1 MAQAVGNAALRVAA
15 FQQSFYLGCLCRQAA
30 LKLSGKGAV
39 NAAALVTALIKE
51 NYKVVGKVGIERL
64 NKENAE
70 AVVIPIR
77 AEDLQKFSSLAK
89 KFGVL
94 YAAVEKTEGS
104 RDAVHIISNT
114 NYAAQLNAVLE
125 EMSYPAF
132 GKAKVGQGSKKEMS
146 RVQPETPSRER
157 GTGLTASNREDKPS
171 VREHLAELKTVA
183 DGIKKQPQRSRGKAR

>member
-1 MAQAVGNAALRVAA
+1 MEVSGEVADLLVREGLQVA
-15 FQQSFYLGCLCRQAA
+15 EVA

-77 AEDLQKFSSLAK
+77 PEDLQKFSSLAK

-94 YAAVEKTEGS
+94 YAAVEKTEGR
-104 RDAVHIISNT
+104 RDAVHIISNA

-125 EMSYPAF
+125 EMNYPVYSKSK
-132 GKAKVGQGSKKEMS
+132 GGQNSKKEMS
-146 RVQPETPSRER
+146 RVQPEIPSRER
-157 GTGLTASNREDKPS
+157 GTGLTASMQEDKPS

-183 DGIKKQPQRSRGKAR
+183 DSINKKPQRSRGKAR

>member
-1 MAQAVGNAALRVAA
+1 MEVSGEVADLLVREGLQVA
-15 FQQSFYLGCLCRQAA
+15 EAA

-94 YAAVEKTEGS
+94 YAAVEKTENCHGT
-104 RDAVHIISNT
+104 VHIISNT

-125 EMSYPAF
+125 EMNYPVYSR
-132 GKAKVGQGSKKEMS
+132 AKGGQASKKEMP

-157 GTGLTASNREDKPS
+157 GTGLTASMPEDKPS
-171 VREHLAELKTVA
+171 VREQLAELKTVA

>member
-1 MAQAVGNAALRVAA
+1 MEVSGEVADLLVREGLQVA
-15 FQQSFYLGCLCRQAA
+15 EAA

-77 AEDLQKFSSLAK
+77 AVDLQKFSSLAK

-94 YAAVEKTEGS
+94 YAAVEKTENS
-104 RDAVHIISNT
+104 NETVHIISNT

-125 EMSYPAF
+125 EMNYPAY
-132 GKAKVGQGSKKEMS
+132 GRAKGGQASKKEMP

-157 GTGLTASNREDKPS
+157 GTGLTASMPENKPS
-171 VREHLAELKTVA
+171 VREQLAELKTVA
-183 DGIKKQPQRSRGKAR
+183 DSINKKPQRSRGRAR

>member
-1 MAQAVGNAALRVAA
+1 MEVSGEVADLLVREGLQVA
-15 FQQSFYLGCLCRQAA
+15 EAA

-39 NAAALVTALIKE
+39 NASALVTALIKE

-77 AEDLQKFSSLAK
+77 AEDLQKFGSLAK

-94 YAAVEKTEGS
+94 YAAVQKTENS
-104 RDAVHIISNT
+104 NDTVHIISNT

-125 EMSYPAF
+125 EMNYPAY
-132 GKAKVGQGSKKEMS
+132 GRSKGGQVSKKEMS
-146 RVQPETPSRER
+146 RAQPETPSRER
-157 GTGLTASNREDKPS
+157 GTGLTASSKEDKPS

-183 DGIKKQPQRSRGKAR
+183 DGVKKQPQRSRGKAR

>member
-1 MAQAVGNAALRVAA
+1 MEVSGEVADLLVREGLQVA
-15 FQQSFYLGCLCRQAA
+15 EAA

-51 NYKVVGKVGIERL
+51 NYKVVGKVGVERL
-64 NKENAE
+64 SKENAE

-94 YAAVEKTEGS
+94 YAAVEKTEGG
-104 RDAVHIISNT
+104 REAVHIISNT

-125 EMSYPAF
+125 EMNYPVYS
-132 GKAKVGQGSKKEMS
+132 KAKGGQNSKKEMP

-157 GTGLTASNREDKPS
+157 GTGLTASMPEDKPS
-171 VREHLAELKTVA
+171 VREQLAELKTVA